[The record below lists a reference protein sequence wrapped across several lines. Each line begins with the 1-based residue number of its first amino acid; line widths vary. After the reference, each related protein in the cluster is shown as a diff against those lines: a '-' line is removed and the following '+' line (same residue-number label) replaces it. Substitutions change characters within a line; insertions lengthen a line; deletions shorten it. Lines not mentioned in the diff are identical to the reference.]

1 MTRTVVLALVIF
13 VGGGACGDKREA
25 PAEGEGGAEPFV
37 QAPRAA
43 LVGRPAP
50 AVALELLDGSRV
62 ELASL
67 LGRQPIYLKFWA
79 TWCVPCREQMPH
91 LEATFRAHR
100 DQLAVF
106 AVDIGVSDP
115 IDDVRAMV
123 AEKQLTLPV
132 AYDRDGSIA
141 ERFHLNVTPQHVLID
156 RDGIVRHIGHAVTPE
171 LERVIATLVDAKPAT
186 TGAPP
191 AVAAPVE
198 APPADPSRLALDDG
212 SSLDLTSRRDA
223 PIVLTFATLF
233 CDSYIVDSRP
243 AVGAACA
250 AHAKQVEQQHQRH
263 PELTWIAVAY
273 QVWTA
278 ADDIADYR
286 KRLGV
291 TLPIGID
298 RDGSWFRRFAVRDP
312 YATILL
318 DPAGTELGRVTGD
331 GADLATL
338 LAKAR

>member
-1 MTRTVVLALVIF
+1 MKRMLLLALAI
-13 VGGGACGDKREA
+13 VGSGCSDKRDA
-25 PAEGEGGAEPFV
+25 PAEAAGEGGAAPFV
-37 QAPRAA
+37 QAPRDA
-43 LVGRPAP
+43 LVGRAAP
-50 AVALELLDGSRV
+50 AVTLELLDGARV

-67 LGRQPIYLKFWA
+67 IGRQPIYLKFWA

-106 AVDIGVSDP
+106 AVAIGVSDP

-123 AEKQLTLPV
+123 AEKQLTMPV

-141 ERFHLNVTPQHVLID
+141 ERFHLNVTPQHILID

-171 LERVIATLVDAKPAT
+171 LERMIAALVDARPSPT
-186 TGAPP
+186 TPP
-191 AVAAPVE
+191 AVAAPLE
-198 APPADPSRLALDDG
+198 APAATPQRLALDDG
-212 SSLDLTSRRDA
+212 ATLDLASRSKT

-250 AHAKQVEQQHQRH
+250 AHARQVEQQHRRH
-263 PELTWIAVAY
+263 PELTWIAVGY
-273 QVWTA
+273 QVWTDT
-278 ADDIADYR
+278 DDIAEYR

-318 DPAGTELGRVTGD
+318 DPSGAELGRVTGD
-331 GADLATL
+331 ASDLAAL
-338 LAKAR
+338 LDKAR